1 MDSLDLDLRRVLTDQ
16 AVGLVDVEDA
26 LALVHERHRRRTAR
40 RAVVA
45 AIAAVVVAVGVVGIV
60 SSSRDGR
67 TGTPVGGSREPTLLQ
82 VVPWSDRTDYLT
94 GPTILETRPATTRC
108 LSSDLQLAGV
118 QMEGA
123 GGHSGTFVDVRNVG
137 DARCTIGGYPAL
149 LGRDHSEDSPLTEI
163 AAEHDTF
170 FRWDQQER
178 PATIDPGEKATTVV
192 ETSLACGSQT
202 AVYDSRDVEVVLD
215 DGTRLPL
222 HRDLA
227 SSCPIRIDSWY
238 RNLLAPEPPN
248 RFNSLE
254 TTIEAPQP
262 ARPGE
267 TLEYVVRLRNS
278 GDDEVALEPC
288 PGFRQLLSPW
298 TETSEIKPGKPI
310 AYGDW
315 RLNCDPVPILAPGG
329 AVRFAMRIEVP
340 DEVAS
345 EALLVE
351 WQLIDT
357 RTPHTASARVDVAG

>member
-16 AVGLVDVEDA
+16 AVGSIDVEEA
-26 LALVHERHRRRTAR
+26 LASVHERHRRRTAR

-45 AIAAVVVAVGVVGIV
+45 AIAAAVAVVGVVGIV
-60 SSSRDGR
+60 SSSRDGH
-67 TGTPVGGSREPTLLQ
+67 TGAPVVGSPEPTSE
-82 VVPWSDRTDYLT
+82 VVPWSDLTDYET

-108 LSSDLQLAGV
+108 LASNLQLAGV

-137 DARCTIGGYPAL
+137 GTRCTIGGYPAL
-149 LGRDHSEDSPLTEI
+149 LGRDHSEDGPLTEI

-202 AVYDSRDVEVVLD
+202 AVYDYRDLQLVLD

-227 SSCPIRIDSWY
+227 SSCPIRTDTWY

-248 RFNSLE
+248 RFKSLE
-254 TTIEAPQP
+254 ITIEPPQP
-262 ARPGE
+262 VRPGE
-267 TLEYVVRLRNS
+267 TLEYVVRLRNG
-278 GDDEVALEPC
+278 GDDGVALEPC
-288 PGFRQLLSPW
+288 PGFRQFLTPW
-298 TETSEIKPGKPI
+298 PDTSEIKPGKPI

-315 RLNCDPVPILAPGG
+315 RLNCDPARILAPGG
-329 AVRFAMRIEVP
+329 TVRFAMRIDVP
-340 DEVAS
+340 DDVAS
-345 EALLVE
+345 EALFLE
-351 WQLIDT
+351 WQLIDS
-357 RTPHTASARVDVAG
+357 RTSHTASARVDVAG